1 MNSFNLSNQGLS
13 FLWQEMRDAAK
24 WEYDSS
30 NNELDRQSQ
39 IAIAALGNESVS
51 DTNKV
56 GFIKNLGELAFKVW
70 ANK

>member
-1 MNSFNLSNQGLS
+1 MMAEKIQN
-13 FLWQEMRDAAK
+13 EMQNE
-24 WEYDSS
+24 EYDSS